1 MKNLKKY
8 WNKRVDRLVSL
19 ISKKRSTRSINYY
32 HDLRIEIKKIKA
44 LFELIHF
51 HNGKFNRKSSLRPFK
66 KLFEKAGSIRE
77 IQMERKMLKKYLQQ
91 SQSRY
96 LDVLLKIQNKYEQ
109 SFSQIQFAKVADEV
123 RSKKKRIG
131 KLFNSISRKA
141 AESYVAK
148 MKRKLKKMLSV
159 ELGDKDVHKI
169 RKQIKTLHYNIAQ
182 VQVESEILD
191 GKQWTRFLDLL
202 GRWHDCEVA
211 IRHLKKFIRKT
222 KNGRVKVEEVSN
234 ILFNLTKEKAKL
246 LVRINKTA
254 TLLR

>member
-66 KLFEKAGSIRE
+66 KLFEKSGSIRE

-109 SFSQIQFAKVADEV
+109 SFSQIRFAKVAD
-123 RSKKKRIG
+123 
-131 KLFNSISRKA
+131 
-141 AESYVAK
+141 
-148 MKRKLKKMLSV
+148 
-159 ELGDKDVHKI
+159 
-169 RKQIKTLHYNIAQ
+169 
-182 VQVESEILD
+182 
-191 GKQWTRFLDLL
+191 
-202 GRWHDCEVA
+202 
-211 IRHLKKFIRKT
+211 
-222 KNGRVKVEEVSN
+222 
-234 ILFNLTKEKAKL
+234 
-246 LVRINKTA
+246 
-254 TLLR
+254 